1 MLSARVL
8 AAALLAIP
16 SAASAQSSEAA
27 RPPVASPTPEASA
40 AAAPR
45 ALAPASSATDVM
57 TPMGFSGGVL
67 TPGART
73 LPWGTFGLRYDP
85 QMPGA
90 RDVRGHNYV
99 IGVGVLPYV
108 EAAGRIAAND
118 LHCNLYLLSTC
129 DSQPQLRDLSMSFKV
144 AVPLDA
150 QERFSVALGA
160 TDLGG
165 AATNFRSFYG
175 AFGWRQ
181 GPFDLTVGAGRAD
194 NGGALLGG
202 LFGRV
207 AVQVLPVLQL
217 SAERIPDGN
226 YLSARAFVPVGWLPD
241 RWHAFVDF
249 TRRIGDGTAT
259 GSSWFAAGL
268 NIPLDFVGTGAT
280 VAAQRRAAERAPV
293 PLFGGG
299 AAARAATSGAAPT
312 VATSAAVDAPV
323 GLPVLDGR
331 PAAAP
336 IPALSA
342 TPPAATGRIALASA
356 DAAAAAGATS
366 ALASDAGGPPG
377 RADAARLARLA
388 GALSDAGVEDVSVG
402 ERPRADGGATV
413 VVRADNAGFRWND
426 LDALGVVL
434 ARTARVLAPVDAAFL
449 IVLGRRGIPTLQ
461 VEGTAECL
469 AAFLRT
475 GAADCS
481 RGDTPRM
488 RGSGEAGFDS
498 AMADVVWA
506 HTGVN
511 PSWGKTRVTIGPG
524 LRSAV
529 ATEYGVFDYSLAAE
543 VTVEVPLWRG
553 ASIEARRSFPISH
566 SDDYGDGRVFGAD
579 RHRTVT
585 DRVLLHQAV
594 PLGAGVTARAA
605 VGRIFDDWQGGLGEV
620 RWQPGDGTHRVGLSA
635 GQFRN
640 DGSLRAGFTAEPAL
654 LSYRYLVAPLDW
666 QLELTAGRFF
676 LNDTGWMVVSRH
688 WFGDVSVE
696 AYVRSTA
703 HPNQPEPVRFAGLQI
718 ALPLTP
724 RREMDTR
731 WLRIQ
736 GYARW
741 AYGIESVVG
750 RQQNLLTGGHGV
762 IPPVPSE
769 LDTIHNHDRA
779 APAYSRRHWARVREA
794 AQRYGGPADEA
805 R

>member
-1 MLSARVL
+1 
-8 AAALLAIP
+8 
-16 SAASAQSSEAA
+16 
-27 RPPVASPTPEASA
+27 
-40 AAAPR
+40 
-45 ALAPASSATDVM
+45 M

-73 LPWGTFGLRYDP
+73 MPWGTFGLRYDP

-118 LHCNLYLLSTC
+118 LHCNLYLLTTC

-150 QERFSVALGA
+150 QQRFSIALGA

-165 AATNFRSFYG
+165 AATNFRSYYG
-175 AFGWRQ
+175 AVGWRQ
-181 GPFDLTVGAGRAD
+181 GPFDLTLGAGRAD
-194 NGGALLGG
+194 NAGALLGG
-202 LFGRV
+202 LFGR
-207 AVQVLPVLQL
+207 ASVQVLPVLQL

-241 RWHAFVDF
+241 RWHAFLDF

-259 GSSWFAAGL
+259 GSSWVGAGL

-293 PLFGGG
+293 PLFGAAAAGSPAVVAGAPEGG
-299 AAARAATSGAAPT
+299 ATPRAGAAIVTEPLPRAAGARP
-312 VATSAAVDAPV
+312 DAPV
-323 GLPVLDGR
+323 EPATRTLPPPVVMPAREGR
-331 PAAAP
+331 PQTAP
-336 IPALSA
+336 PA
-342 TPPAATGRIALASA
+342 PPAAGTARIALASA
-356 DAAAAAGATS
+356 GGAVAAAEPVAS
-366 ALASDAGGPPG
+366 ASDPGGPPG
-377 RADAARLARLA
+377 RADATRLARLA
-388 GALSDAGVEDVSVG
+388 AALSDAGVEDVSVG
-402 ERPRADGGATV
+402 ERPRSDGGTTV
-413 VVRADNAGFRWND
+413 VVRADNAAFRWND

-449 IVLGRRGIPTLQ
+449 VVLGRRGIPTLQ

-469 AAFLRT
+469 AAFLRA
-475 GAADCS
+475 GAADCP

-498 AMADVVWA
+498 AMTDVVWA

-543 VTVEVPLWRG
+543 VSVEVPLWRG

-585 DRVLLHQAV
+585 DRMLLHQAV

-605 VGRIFDDWQGGLGEV
+605 VGRIFDDWRGGLGEV

-640 DGSLRAGFTAEPAL
+640 DGSLRAGFTAEPTL

-741 AYGIESVVG
+741 AYGIETVVG
-750 RQQNLLTGGHGV
+750 RQLNLLTGGHGV